1 MLVAHKCSGYIY
13 IFVSFNLRI
22 FFTELKVL
30 ESEDFRADEI
40 LAITSSKHL
49 EFAHEKTAAPIYMV
63 LLKVTQL

>member
-30 ESEDFRADEI
+30 ESEDFRTDEI
-40 LAITSSKHL
+40 LEITSSKHL